1 MDAKVNEEAENAK
14 RKEMFR
20 KAREAAE
27 AETKKEN
34 EAKYEKKVDEI
45 KKKEEAG
52 DDWLDN
58 IKTFGVNE

>member
-1 MDAKVNEEAENAK
+1 
-14 RKEMFR
+14 MFR